1 MADAG
6 ECSMSKH
13 QKSHSASRRLA
24 FAGIFTAVSVILMV
38 LGGVIPIA
46 TFTAPAFAGLCLVP
60 VLVEFGGKTALLC
73 YLAVSLLSFLFVPDR
88 EMLLLFVLLLGY
100 YPIAQPYINRIKIKP
115 LQLLAKILLCTVSV
129 IIAYSLL
136 LLLFASPAL
145 RQEFGEYSRWFQA
158 TLLIVGNITFLLYD
172 ILIQKI
178 KLIYQYRFR
187 GRFIN

>member
-1 MADAG
+1 
-6 ECSMSKH
+6 MSKH

>member
-73 YLAVSLLSFLFVPDR
+73 YVAVSLLSFLFVPDR

-100 YPIAQPYINRIKIKP
+100 YPIVQPYISRIKIKP
-115 LQLLAKILLCTVSV
+115 LQLLAKVLLCTVSV

-145 RQEFGEYSRWFQA
+145 RQEFGEYGLWFQA

-187 GRFIN
+187 GRFIK